1 MRQIV
6 KVISIVTIAV
16 TVLVGLTTAASAA
29 PVLIVNAGFEAPSL
43 VDSQAIFTAAG
54 WVNVGDSGTFDPH
67 AAALRLARLK
77 GTTWPLRAPAAPPS
91 RRY

>member
-6 KVISIVTIAV
+6 KAISIVTIAV

-43 VDSQAIFTAAG
+43 VDSQAIFTRG
-54 WVNVGDSGTFDPH
+54 RVGKLRGFGNVRS
-67 AAALRLARLK
+67 AR
-77 GTTWPLRAPAAPPS
+77 GRPSVWRA
-91 RRY
+91 